1 MKSIGWLFYWFV
13 AGGLMVLSVNFATSN
28 LDPVPLKFWPF
39 PGEVVMPL
47 FLFAIAVFG
56 VGFFSGA
63 FIAWVNGSKVRGR
76 ARRAERLVRVEERK
90 IADLKRKLEAAKS
103 GNREAETSGAPLPVA
118 TE

>member
-1 MKSIGWLFYWFV
+1 
-13 AGGLMVLSVNFATSN
+13 MVLSVNFATSN

-56 VGFFSGA
+56 VGFFFGA
-63 FIAWVNGSKVRGR
+63 FIAWVNGSKARSR
-76 ARRAERLVRVEERK
+76 ARRAERLVRLEERK
-90 IADLKRKLEAAKS
+90 IADLKHKLEAAKS
-103 GNREAETSGAPLPVA
+103 GNREAETPGAPLP

>member
-1 MKSIGWLFYWFV
+1 
-13 AGGLMVLSVNFATSN
+13 MVLSVNFATSN

-76 ARRAERLVRVEERK
+76 ARRAERLVLVEERK
-90 IADLKRKLEAAKS
+90 IADLKRKLETAKS
-103 GNREAETSGAPLPVA
+103 GNREAETSGAPLPVG